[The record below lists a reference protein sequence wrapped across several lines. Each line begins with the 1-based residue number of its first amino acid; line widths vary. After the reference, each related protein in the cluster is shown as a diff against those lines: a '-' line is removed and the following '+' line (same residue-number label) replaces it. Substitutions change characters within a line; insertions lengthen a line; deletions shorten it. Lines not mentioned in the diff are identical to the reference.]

1 MHDLPY
7 SPPLGRDLP
16 FILSGLKAITHYLPH
31 FLQRQG
37 LQRVMNSVAKVDL

>member
-1 MHDLPY
+1 MHDLPH

-16 FILSGLKAITHYLPH
+16 VILSGLKANTRNLPH

-37 LQRVMNSVAKVDL
+37 LQRVMNSVATVDL